1 MIDHPFGIWIGNSLN
16 KERTMKAAM
25 SLVNITVVG
34 FMAAALSG
42 CSYNKFTAQEE
53 AIKAQWG
60 EVQNQLL
67 RRNDLIPN
75 LVETVK
81 GYAAQ
86 EKEIFTRVAES
97 RAKLAGAQ
105 TPQETIEA
113 ANEQSSALSR
123 LLVVVENYPQLK
135 SDATFQRL
143 MDELSGTENRIAVA
157 RGRYNE
163 RIQEYNTTR
172 RRFPS
177 NMTAKIFGFGE
188 YPYFEAPSDAQ
199 QAPAVKFG
207 DR

>member
-1 MIDHPFGIWIGNSLN
+1 MM
-16 KERTMKAAM
+16 RYAAKT
-25 SLVNITVVG
+25 LIAV
-34 FMAAALSG
+34 MALTALSG

-53 AIKAQWG
+53 AIKAAWG

-97 RAKLAGAQ
+97 RARLAGAT
-105 TPQETIEA
+105 TPAETIEA

-123 LLVVVENYPQLK
+123 LLVIVENYPQLK
-135 SDATFQRL
+135 SDVNFQRL
-143 MDELSGTENRIAVA
+143 MDELTGTENRIGVA

-177 NMTAKIFGFGE
+177 NMTAKIFGFDE
-188 YPYFEAPSDAQ
+188 YPYFEAPKDAQ
-199 QAPAVKFG
+199 QAPKVNFG
-207 DR
+207 GR

>member
-1 MIDHPFGIWIGNSLN
+1 
-16 KERTMKAAM
+16 MKR
-25 SLVNITVVG
+25 SKVG
-34 FMAAALSG
+34 VHVLAAALVAATLSG

-81 GYAAQ
+81 GFAAQ
-86 EKEIFTRVAES
+86 EKEIFTRIAAS
-97 RAKLAGAQ
+97 REKLAGAT
-105 TPQETIEA
+105 TPAETIEA

-123 LLVVVENYPQLK
+123 LLVVVENYPVLK
-135 SDATFQRL
+135 SDVNFQRL
-143 MDELSGTENRIAVA
+143 MDELSGTESRIAVA

-177 NMTAKIFGFGE
+177 NMTAKIFGFDE
-188 YPYFEAPSDAQ
+188 YPYFEAPKDAQ
-199 QAPAVKFG
+199 QAPKVDFG
-207 DR
+207 GR

>member
-1 MIDHPFGIWIGNSLN
+1 MDRQISRALGVLLFGL
-16 KERTMKAAM
+16 
-25 SLVNITVVG
+25 
-34 FMAAALSG
+34 AAATLSG
-42 CSYNKFTAQEE
+42 CSYNTFTTQEE
-53 AIKAQWG
+53 AIKASWG

-135 SDATFQRL
+135 SDANFQRL

-188 YPYFEAPSDAQ
+188 YPYFEAPADAQ
-199 QAPAVKFG
+199 QAPKVDFG
-207 DR
+207 R